1 MKRKDLII
9 HRMITTKNNKP
20 KITMVSTKKVKY
32 IGIKFK
38 VVLFHCPMIDKIG
51 LDNSTANLQWG

>member
-1 MKRKDLII
+1 MKRKDLIL

-32 IGIKFK
+32 IGIQFK
-38 VVLFHCPMIDKIG
+38 VLLFHCPMIDKIG
-51 LDNSTANLQWG
+51 LDNSTANLHWG